1 MNSIGVHSNSYRW
14 LIIIAG
20 VMWKSRNDHAGSSE
34 ANTGKCF
41 KWEREGGREG
51 KREGG
56 EVIVF
61 LLTGLSNGATTS
73 VQHIELQLVDSKK
86 DIESPPPF
94 HSTNNHNP
102 LDD

>member
-1 MNSIGVHSNSYRW
+1 MSCEKAIMTMQAVLKRTQENALSKRGRE
-14 LIIIAG
+14 
-20 VMWKSRNDHAGSSE
+20 K
-34 ANTGKCF
+34 GKR
-41 KWEREGGREG
+41 KGREG
-51 KREGG
+51 RGKGG

-61 LLTGLSNGATTS
+61 LLTVLSNGATTS

-102 LDD
+102 LDDY